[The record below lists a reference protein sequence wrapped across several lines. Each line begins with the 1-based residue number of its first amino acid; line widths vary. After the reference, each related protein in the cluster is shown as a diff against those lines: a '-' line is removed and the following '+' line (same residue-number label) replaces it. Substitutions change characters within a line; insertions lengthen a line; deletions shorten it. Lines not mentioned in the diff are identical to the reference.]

1 MRKSTLF
8 SLFSVLVLIPATVIL
23 GRQLP
28 GRWFYFT
35 GTLVIIEILL
45 PFFFTF
51 ETRKPNPRELVVL
64 SVMTAISV
72 ISRMLFPYLPN
83 FKPTTAVIMLTG
95 IAFGPEA
102 GFLTGA
108 VSAFVSNFF
117 YGQGPW
123 TPWQML
129 AFGSGGF
136 LSGLLFR
143 HRWQRLSPICLS
155 VFGFASI
162 MLLVGPLLDTS
173 TVFTALPVLT
183 WPGVAAVYGQGL
195 VMNLSHAAACSLTL
209 LFVGKPLLQKLH
221 RFQTKYGIT

>member
-1 MRKSTLF
+1 MKKTTLF

-35 GTLVIIEILL
+35 GTLVIAEILL
-45 PFFFTF
+45 PFFFAF
-51 ETRKPNPRELVVL
+51 ESRKPNPRELVVL

-72 ISRMLFPYLPN
+72 VSRMLFPFLPN

-108 VSAFVSNFF
+108 VSAFISNFF

-129 AFGSGGF
+129 AFGAGGF
-136 LSGLLFR
+136 FAGLLFHRR
-143 HRWQRLSPICLS
+143 HHRLSPAGFA
-155 VFGFASI
+155 VFGFLSI

-173 TVFTALPVLT
+173 TVFTVLPVLT
-183 WPGVAAVYGQGL
+183 WSGAAAVYTQGL
-195 VMNLSHAAACSLTL
+195 VMNLSHAIACSLTL
-209 LFVGKPLLQKLH
+209 LLAGKPFLQKLNH
-221 RFQTKYGIT
+221 FQTKYGIE